1 MTREILYLMKI
12 VERLIYLLIK
22 KKIISKAE
30 ARKLI
35 EDDKKL
41 PRLLTRKQKEVIE

>member
-1 MTREILYLMKI
+1 MKI
-12 VERLIYLLIK
+12 VEKLIILLIK
-22 KKIISKAE
+22 KKIISKVE

-35 EDDKKL
+35 EDDDKL